1 MEPLTVRSPRFS
13 GPLADHSAEPSN
25 AGPPDRSRTCALP
38 AFEARSSSSELREDK
53 FVAAVMA
60 RSRWTF
66 AASIY
71 GSISVSLERPEV
83 GIQHESRMRLHVD
96 LLFA

>member
-1 MEPLTVRSPRFS
+1 LLPLLWLGHG
-13 GPLADHSAEPSN
+13 GP
-25 AGPPDRSRTCALP
+25 SR
-38 AFEARSSSSELREDK
+38 R
-53 FVAAVMA
+53 
-60 RSRWTF
+60 
-66 AASIY
+66 SIY